1 MANQSPIMTIMINAA
16 LKAGKALKR
25 DFGEVEHL
33 QVSKKGPSD
42 FVTASDKKCE
52 QTLYEELSKSRPGYG
67 FLGEEN
73 GFIEGT
79 DKTHRFIIDP
89 IDGTSNFIHAIP
101 HFAISIALERE
112 GALVAG
118 VVYNP
123 ITDDVFWAETGKG
136 AWRGEYRL
144 KIAGRKTLGDS
155 LLATGVPW
163 RGVPGHGQFFKEL
176 HAFTQKVAGIRR
188 FGSAALDL
196 AWVAAGRYDGFWER
210 NLKIWDLAA
219 GVVLV
224 REAGGQCIDIDGN
237 DFTQTGNLIAAN
249 PTILKL
255 MSEQLSAVK
264 PQV

>member
-1 MANQSPIMTIMINAA
+1 MANQSPIMTLMINAA
-16 LKAGKALKR
+16 QKAGKAVKR
-25 DFGEVEHL
+25 DFGEVENL

-52 QTLYEELSKSRPGYG
+52 QTLYEELSKARPGYG

-73 GFIEGT
+73 GYIEGT

-136 AWRGEYRL
+136 AWRNDYRL
-144 KIAGRKTLGDS
+144 KVSGRKTLGDS

-163 RGVPGHGQFFKEL
+163 RGVQGHGQFFKEL

-210 NLKIWDLAA
+210 NLKVWDLAA

-249 PTILKL
+249 PHILKL
-255 MSEQLSAVK
+255 MNEQLGAVR
-264 PQV
+264 P